1 MKYGWEICD
10 EVQRF
15 VSNTSEIQFVPYSD
29 YRELS
34 KLSAQQGITNM
45 NQLEE
50 NKKLR
55 DTLKLIAAL
64 IEEQDES
71 DRTITEIE
79 IYANAVNTLAALA
92 SHNGTT
98 GQVE

>member
-1 MKYGWEICD
+1 MISTCTCKCCRTHLSQISILNHQLLNRALNAKD
-10 EVQRF
+10 A
-15 VSNTSEIQFVPYSD
+15 D
-29 YRELS
+29 YE
-34 KLSAQQGITNM
+34 
-45 NQLEE
+45 
-50 NKKLR
+50 KLR
-55 DTLKLIAAL
+55 ATLKLIAAL
-64 IEEQDES
+64 VEEQDEP

>member
-1 MKYGWEICD
+1 MIDKEEQLIL
-10 EVQRF
+10 ETKAERESFQRALF
-15 VSNTSEIQFVPYSD
+15 AQVKSEIDP
-29 YRELS
+29 L
-34 KLSAQQGITNM
+34 K
-45 NQLEE
+45 EE

-98 GQVE
+98 GKKEE

>member
-1 MKYGWEICD
+1 
-10 EVQRF
+10 
-15 VSNTSEIQFVPYSD
+15 
-29 YRELS
+29 
-34 KLSAQQGITNM
+34 M